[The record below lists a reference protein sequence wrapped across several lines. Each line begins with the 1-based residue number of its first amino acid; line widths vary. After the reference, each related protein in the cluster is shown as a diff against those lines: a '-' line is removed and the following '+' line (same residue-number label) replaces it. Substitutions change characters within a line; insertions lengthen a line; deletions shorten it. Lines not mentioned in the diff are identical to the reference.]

1 MRRDPVAERAEDVA
15 ELLAFVGE
23 AHAVAG
29 ELDAR
34 GWTDLGRRL
43 RAVADEQ
50 ARRLP
55 SLGREA

>member
-1 MRRDPVAERAEDVA
+1 MRDPVAERAEDVA
-15 ELLAFVGE
+15 ELLAFV
-23 AHAVAG
+23 ADAQAVAA

-34 GWTDLGRRL
+34 GWIDLGKRL

-55 SLGREA
+55 TLGR